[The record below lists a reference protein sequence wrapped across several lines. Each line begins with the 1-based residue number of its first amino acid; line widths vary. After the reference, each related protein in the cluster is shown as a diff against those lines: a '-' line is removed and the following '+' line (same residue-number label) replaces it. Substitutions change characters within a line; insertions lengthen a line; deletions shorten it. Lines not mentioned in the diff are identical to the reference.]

1 MAIRIP
7 LQAVEDLLLSVTQS
21 AVPLLTQTSAHIL
34 RAGGKRLRPRLVLLA
49 YVASGGSTPDY
60 AVPLAAAVE
69 IIHTATLVHDDIND
83 QGALRRGH
91 ETVNARWGKTYAL
104 LTGDFL
110 FTKTYEVMA
119 AYPPRFNRSLAKA
132 ALELVEGETLQMH
145 AAKEGKL
152 NRETYYEII
161 AKKTAALFVACAELG
176 AMAAEAP
183 PAHIKALSD
192 YAFGL
197 GMAFQITDD
206 ILDLIADAE
215 QAGKTTGID
224 LAQGR
229 GLAAAELQSD
239 GSGKTPDARATFTQR
254 ILDGTSLEAVV
265 AVGRAKAQELIQT
278 AQAALQVLPD
288 TPARAELHALA
299 DYVLE
304 RDH

>member
-1 MAIRIP
+1 MATRIP

-21 AVPLLTQTSAHIL
+21 AVPLLSQTSAHIL

-49 YVASGGSTPDY
+49 YAATGGDNAEY

-83 QGALRRGH
+83 QGTLRRGH

-119 AYPPRFNRSLAKA
+119 AYPPRFNRSLAQA

-145 AAKEGKL
+145 AAKAGQL
-152 NRETYYEII
+152 DRDTYYQII
-161 AKKTAALFVACAELG
+161 AKKTAALFVACVELG
-176 AMAAEAP
+176 AMAADAPQAQIEA
-183 PAHIKALSD
+183 LTR
-192 YAFGL
+192 YAFDV

-206 ILDLIADAE
+206 ILDLIADAD
-215 QAGKTTGID
+215 QVGKTTGID
-224 LAQGR
+224 LEQGR
-229 GLAAAELQSD
+229 GLAAAQLKND
-239 GSGKTPDARATFTQR
+239 GNAPNARASLTQR
-254 ILDGTSLEAVV
+254 ILDGTTLEAVV

-278 AQAALQVLPD
+278 AQAALQGLP
-288 TPARAELHALA
+288 PSAARDELHALA

>member
-1 MAIRIP
+1 MATRIP

-21 AVPLLTQTSAHIL
+21 AVPLLSQTSAHIL

-49 YVASGGSTPDY
+49 HEATGGEKPDY

-83 QGALRRGH
+83 QGTLRRGH

-152 NRETYYEII
+152 DRETYYQII
-161 AKKTAALFVACAELG
+161 AKKTAALFVACVELG
-176 AMAAEAP
+176 AMAAEASE
-183 PAHIKALSD
+183 AYIKALTD
-192 YAFGL
+192 YAFDL

-215 QAGKTTGID
+215 QTGKTTGID
-224 LAQGR
+224 LKQGR
-229 GLAAAELQSD
+229 GLAAAQLKSD
-239 GSGKTPDARATFTQR
+239 GKAPDARAALTQR
-254 ILDGTSLEAVV
+254 ILDGTTLEAVV
-265 AVGRAKAQELIQT
+265 AMGRAKAQELIRA
-278 AQAALQVLPD
+278 AQAALDALPASS
-288 TPARAELHALA
+288 ARDELHALGN
-299 DYVLE
+299 YVLE

>member
-1 MAIRIP
+1 MATRIP

-21 AVPLLTQTSAHIL
+21 AVPLLSQTSAHIL
-34 RAGGKRLRPRLVLLA
+34 RAGGKRLRPRLVLLSYIA
-49 YVASGGSTPDY
+49 TGGPTPND

-83 QGALRRGH
+83 QGTLRRGH

-119 AYPPRFNRSLAKA
+119 AYPPRFNRALAKA
-132 ALELVEGETLQMH
+132 ALALVEGETLQMH
-145 AAKEGKL
+145 AAKTGKL
-152 NRETYYEII
+152 DRETYYEII

-176 AMAAEAP
+176 AMAAEAS
-183 PAHIKALSD
+183 AEQIKALSD
-192 YAFGL
+192 YAFDL

-239 GSGKTPDARATFTQR
+239 DGKAPNARAALTQR

-265 AVGRAKAQELIQT
+265 AVGRAKAQELIQA
-278 AQAALQVLPD
+278 AQAALQTLPA
-288 TPARAELHALA
+288 TSARDELHALA